1 MSATINA
8 ANFLMLSVFG
18 IAAVGYLLGRIT
30 IKGIS
35 LGTAGVFVIALIY
48 GAFSGTHF
56 NSKFVIEEINYASQ
70 ALKIIENL
78 GLVFFVTSVGFIAGP
93 NFFKNMKHN
102 FKSYVLLGV
111 VIILSGGITAVLCLL
126 VGRAIE
132 AGQPGYDPNQL
143 TAMISGL
150 LAGSLTSTPAFS
162 ATKEAVAAQYQDA
175 VTVGYGIAYLFGVI
189 GVVLF
194 VQLMPRVVHADL
206 DEERRKITHVETG
219 DVAKFKGKLLEFDD
233 FGFTPFAVAAV
244 FGILLGS
251 VKFFNFFSLTT
262 TGGALLVSL
271 VFGHFG
277 HIGRADLMPSKK
289 VLETFRELG
298 LMVFLIGARRFRRHE
313 LRAVFQAHLFRL
325 RHFHDASADGRGL
338 YRGKARAED
347 EPAEH
352 SRLHH
357 RRHDLHARPRHAHPC
372 RRHEQRR
379 LRLRRDLPHRPDRRR
394 SRLAAACTAVLT
406 RRCMTEKTP
415 AGFSGGRVLYLGI
428 RTGSSRFPCRRSAS
442 ARA

>member
-18 IAAVGYLLGRIT
+18 IAAVGYLLGRVT

-206 DEERRKITHVETG
+206 DEERKKITHVETG

-251 VKFFNFFSLTT
+251 IKFFNFFSLTT

-277 HIGRADLMPSKK
+277 HIGRADLMPSQK
-289 VLETFRELG
+289 VLGTRPYG
-298 LMVFLIGARRFRRHE
+298 LPHWRRRLRRHE
-313 LRAVFQAHLFRL
+313 FRAVFQAHLLRL
-325 RHFHDASADGRGL
+325 RHFYDASADGRGL
-338 YRGKARAED
+338 CRGKASIED

-357 RRHDLHARPRHAHPC
+357 RRHDLHARPRHAHP
-372 RRHEQRR
+372 RRRNEQCR
-379 LRLRRDLPHRPDRRR
+379 LRLCRNLPHRPDR
-394 SRLAAACTAVLT
+394 SRPCLPASCTAVLT
-406 RRCMTEKTP
+406 HILTSK
-415 AGFSGGRVLYLGI
+415 VLL
-428 RTGSSRFPCRRSAS
+428 
-442 ARA
+442 